1 MTRGSNSRGI
11 RLSQCFISDL
21 SGEKLTSND
30 LGLVLNEVL
39 EVSTNWYVLG
49 LQLNVRTGTLDRI
62 RSQFPDPNDQ
72 LREMLKAWLKTSNN
86 PTWKTLTDALR
97 SRSVGASQLAGDLK
111 TKYCKVEGTKVDRD
125 TSASDYPETSV
136 FPPSPES
143 QSIPLVILEQTDTQ
157 ESTRKDKLMHVTLLF
172 AHCTNAN
179 HTTDAQRCIILQIY
193 RDHSKV

>member
-1 MTRGSNSRGI
+1 MPGN
-11 RLSQCFISDL
+11 
-21 SGEKLTSND
+21 KLTSDD
-30 LGLVLNEVL
+30 LGRVLEEVL
-39 EVSTNWYVLG
+39 DVSAQWYNLG
-49 LQLNVRTGTLDRI
+49 LQLNVKTGTLDRI

-72 LREMLKAWLKTSNN
+72 LREMLKAWLKTGNN

-111 TKYCKVEGTKVDRD
+111 AKYCQVKGTKVDRG

-157 ESTRKDKLMHVTLLF
+157 ASTRKEINL
-172 AHCTNAN
+172 
-179 HTTDAQRCIILQIY
+179 
-193 RDHSKV
+193 